1 MKLKKVL
8 LSALS
13 LALVA
18 AVSIG
23 GTLAYLTGED
33 SDVNVMT
40 MGNVKIAQHEYERA
54 TNEDGTYKTDTI
66 DNQTSYVLEAFKQG
80 KVLLP
85 IVGDPSL
92 PGNSAEYAGYDAIP
106 VRMSQV
112 DSYGGMDVFA
122 GKNAQDKFVTVENT
136 GKTDAY
142 VRTLV
147 AIEVGTASPELIGI
161 SYHKTWTVN
170 NIGVVEID
178 GNKYFIKEFV
188 YNGAQLSDGSWRHEN
203 GILPAEDTSYPSL
216 SQVYIKSAA
225 TNEDCEKLDGNGNG
239 TLDIIVISQA
249 VQAAGFSDAQTALD
263 TAFGTSAAK
272 AAEWFG
278 GVKMLQYAE
287 AVGEKD
293 QVLGEDAE
301 KILDALE
308 NGDDLLVDEDMD
320 ILAFNTNNVD
330 AQGATATLNGVGPDA
345 YGYLS
350 FRPDAGEDVTVSNL
364 NVTGSG
370 FVEVGH
376 VGMGGGN
383 YTVNN
388 LKIKDLASTLANSD
402 KGFTLSCAFMHFGTA
417 TLNDC
422 VMTGATTIR
431 DGATP
436 VDLGCGNNTTTV
448 INGGEYGTVYCWSN
462 SVVTIN
468 GAEVDTLWVAPNQG
482 SVTVKAGTSVKT
494 INIAYGNID
503 AYVAQKHLVKLVIED
518 GANVG
523 AIVFRGN
530 TYTVDAW
537 NAFVANFK

>member
-1 MKLKKVL
+1 MKIKNILI
-8 LSALS
+8 SALS
-13 LALVA
+13 LVLVA

-23 GTLAYLTGED
+23 GTLAYLTSED

-66 DNQTSYVLEAFKQG
+66 DNQTSYVLEAFEQG

-188 YNGAQLSDGSWRHEN
+188 YNGAQLSDGSWRHED
-203 GILPAEDTSYPSL
+203 GILPAGDTSYPSL

-239 TLDIIVISQA
+239 TLEILVLSQA
-249 VQAAGFSDAQTALD
+249 VQAEGFADAETALNAGFGKSSEYA
-263 TAFGTSAAK
+263 G
-272 AAEWFG
+272 EWFG
-278 GVKMLQYAE
+278 GVLKNTCINE
-287 AVGEKD
+287 ALSQNYDATQKVEIDGEGK
-293 QVLGEDAE
+293 E
-301 KILDALE
+301 IFSY
-308 NGDDLLVDEDMD
+308 VDEDSISWGEAGNKPNNANVFTNATVSNISFTGSMMPVMSGYWD
-320 ILAFNTNNVD
+320 GVCDFDNTFNNVNLIGIESVGNAAGFSTAMLIYGD
-330 AQGATATLNGVGPDA
+330 ATLNNCNIYD
-345 YGYLS
+345 
-350 FRPDAGEDVTVSNL
+350 
-364 NVTGSG
+364 
-370 FVEVGH
+370 
-376 VGMGGGN
+376 
-383 YTVNN
+383 
-388 LKIKDLASTLANSD
+388 
-402 KGFTLSCAFMHFGTA
+402 
-417 TLNDC
+417 
-422 VMTGATTIR
+422 
-431 DGATP
+431 
-436 VDLGCGNNTTTV
+436 TTTKTEGTKLYDV
-448 INGGEYGTVYCWSN
+448 VTPNGHTTINGGKIGDIYMANEGTTLTVD
-462 SVVTIN
+462 
-468 GAEVDTLWVAPNQG
+468 GAEVDYIKAAGIKAMTI
-482 SVTVKAGTSVKT
+482 TVKAGADVET
-494 INIAYGNID
+494 IDMGKNTTLN
-503 AYVAQKHLVKLVIED
+503 IED
-518 GANVG
+518 GATIG
-523 AIVFRGN
+523 TIVFQGT
-530 TYTVDAW
+530 TYTQAEW
-537 NAFVANFK
+537 AAAQQP